1 MAYMNNIMSVVSYC
15 SIAQGVCIV
24 RMLKGSN
31 QTKQFYILS
40 MEEINEFIIEK
51 SPNLYHKYTDRCV
64 FKQTFKK
71 EMLCS

>member
-1 MAYMNNIMSVVSYC
+1 
-15 SIAQGVCIV
+15 
-24 RMLKGSN
+24 MLKGSN

-51 SPNLYHKYTDRCV
+51 SPNNFNLYHKYTDHCV